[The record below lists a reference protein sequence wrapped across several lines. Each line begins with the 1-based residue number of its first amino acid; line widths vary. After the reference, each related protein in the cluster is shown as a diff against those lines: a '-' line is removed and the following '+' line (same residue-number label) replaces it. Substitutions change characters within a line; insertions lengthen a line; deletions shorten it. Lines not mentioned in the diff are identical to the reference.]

1 MKTEMDNIWIYLIA
15 SMTLITLVLTNEQF
29 WEPTNITRKDERTGK
44 TLTIHS
50 QRFKKWKVG
59 AMALDWLPT
68 PTSADGISKT
78 LCAHNCMDHPECISF
93 ITKDGFCRAFKT
105 VPRATPRTSLQTE
118 HWEMYEI
125 MVCIE
130 NSSIS

>member
-1 MKTEMDNIWIYLIA
+1 MNNIWIYLI
-15 SMTLITLVLTNEQF
+15 SSISFITLVYTNEYF
-29 WEPTNITRKDERTGK
+29 WEPMNITRKNERTGK

-59 AMALDWLPT
+59 ALSMHTIADVKR
-68 PTSADGISKT
+68 DGISTT
-78 LCAHNCMDHPECISF
+78 LCANNCMDHPECISF